1 MTEDSTRTNPL
12 GNASLALG
20 ITSCSLVFGIGVC
33 ALTAAQQ
40 GWIRIG
46 ATPLY
51 ICGASSAFLGLL
63 AVGIGGAGLMG
74 SRRSRATAIVGI
86 LLGFVG
92 LCLFV
97 GAATEVGRI
106 AG

>member
-1 MTEDSTRTNPL
+1 MTNDSGRGNPL

-20 ITSCSLVFGIGVC
+20 ITSSSLVFGIGVC
-33 ALTAAQQ
+33 ALTAARQ

-51 ICGASSAFLGLL
+51 VCGASSAFLGLL
-63 AVGIGGAGLMG
+63 AIGVGAAGLFG
-74 SRRSRATAIVGI
+74 AARSRATAIVGI
-86 LLGFVG
+86 VLGFVG
-92 LCLFV
+92 LCLFLA
-97 GAATEVGRI
+97 AATQVGQT

>member
-1 MTEDSTRTNPL
+1 MTDDSSRGNAL

-20 ITSCSLVFGIGVC
+20 IASASLVFGIGIC
-33 ALTAAQQ
+33 ALTAARQ
-40 GWIRIG
+40 GWIRVG

-51 ICGASSAFLGLL
+51 VCGVSSAFLGIL
-63 AVGIGGAGLMG
+63 AVGIGAAGLFG
-74 SRRSRATAIVGI
+74 APRSRGTAIIGI
-86 LLGFVG
+86 ILGLVG

-97 GAATEVGRI
+97 AAAAQVGQI

>member
-1 MTEDSTRTNPL
+1 MADDSSRANPL

-20 ITSCSLVFGIGVC
+20 IASASLVFGIGLC
-33 ALTAAQQ
+33 ALTAARQ

-51 ICGASSAFLGLL
+51 VCGASSAFLGIL
-63 AVGIGGAGLMG
+63 AVGIGAAGLFG
-74 SRRSRATAIVGI
+74 SPRWRGTAVVGI
-86 LLGFVG
+86 LLGLVG

-97 GAATEVGRI
+97 AAAAQVGRI